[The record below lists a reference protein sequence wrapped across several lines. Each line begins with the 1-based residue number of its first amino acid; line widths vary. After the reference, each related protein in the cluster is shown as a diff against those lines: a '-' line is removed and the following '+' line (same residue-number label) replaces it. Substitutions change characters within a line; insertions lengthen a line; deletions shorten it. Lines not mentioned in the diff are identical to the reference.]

1 MHYGHL
7 IRSRNTKKSN
17 MPRKDHSN
25 DHTLPLGDNP
35 NIYRVIYDEADDVP
49 DEMFTNHKSKR
60 SRKAFKVNEPNNNR
74 LIIAAVVFMVLVCG
88 AIFFL
93 TESMRVDENR
103 GCIASAYQA
112 TQNGFDL
119 KANLSVCD

>member
-7 IRSRNTKKSN
+7 IRSRNTKKNN
-17 MPRKDHSN
+17 MPRKN
-25 DHTLPLGDNP
+25 PLLED
-35 NIYRVIYDEADDVP
+35 YAHRVGSE
-49 DEMFTNHKSKR
+49 R
-60 SRKAFKVNEPNNNR
+60 SNNNR
-74 LIIAAVVFMVLVCG
+74 IIIAAVVFMVLICG

-93 TESMRVDENR
+93 TEAMRVEAVAPTPVDESNR

-119 KANLSVCD
+119 EANLQVCD